1 MKRHVCEVLPA
12 ILAALM
18 LLASC
23 ANGGGTGMTETDP
36 VTAVTPAEQE
46 SDTQTGS
53 LPPETSGT
61 EETSEPAETT
71 GPEGTYYD
79 PKQLWDSGARAAA
92 IEKLRAVLPSH
103 NPASE
108 TAVKVEFRPG
118 TPSGVGFPTFRY
130 LEKTVQ
136 LDLPQEGKDVTRT
149 GDLSVTVALKPQDS
163 GIWIFLVSTTYPAGM
178 RLLINIA
185 DDFNQLNYDVSSIQ
199 SSTYNPGTFEPMQL
213 CDAHG
218 ILSATHASIIADKVN
233 SVLASLDPSLSLE
246 VFGIYGRFPE
256 TDPRPESRFL
266 FGDSRYR
273 VTVETEPEEK
283 YVRRLKIEDAFGHQ
297 QTVSLSGDNF
307 NVFAVAGRLKNGNI
321 LMLICQEYLRTDS
334 EGAEKYS
341 VAVREITFA
350 GGELTHMV
358 DGSAI
363 VGKQRD
369 GRFIDLLRNARKA
382 SLPAAVLLS
391 YLKKEGTEFITV
403 ADFSSGRADS
413 ENRFMVPAELPDGMD
428 WKIAKSLGMSFSDF

>member
-23 ANGGGTGMTETDP
+23 ANGGGIGMTETDP

-61 EETSEPAETT
+61 EETSESAETT

-79 PKQLWDSGARAAA
+79 PKQLWDAGARAAA

-185 DDFNQLNYDVSSIQ
+185 DDFNQLYYDVSSIQ

-233 SVLASLDPSLSLE
+233 SVLASLDPSLSLADL
-246 VFGIYGRFPE
+246 GIYGVFPE
-256 TDPRPESRFL
+256 TDPRPGSHLIFD
-266 FGDSRYR
+266 DSRYR
-273 VTVETEPEEK
+273 ATVETLTDGTGGT
-283 YVRRLKIEDAFGHQ
+283 RLKIEDATGHFQ
-297 QTVSLSGDNF
+297 YVSLSGNGRAR
-307 NVFAVAGRLKNGNI
+307 VFAIAYKLKKGNI
-321 LMLICQEYLRTDS
+321 RVTVLQEYLKTDS
-334 EGAEKYS
+334 EGVERYYIT
-341 VAVREITFA
+341 VRN
-350 GGELTHMV
+350 
-358 DGSAI
+358 
-363 VGKQRD
+363 
-369 GRFIDLLRNARKA
+369 IDLSDGTLFQTVPASAQVGRRPEGVFLDVQKA
-382 SLPAAVLLS
+382 VYRASKEAAEILDIA
-391 YLKKEGTEFITV
+391 KTEGIEFLIL
-403 ADFSSGRADS
+403 ADYYSDRPDS
-413 ENRFMVPAELPDGMD
+413 ENLYMTPGELPEKAD
-428 WKIAKSLGMSFSDF
+428 WKIGTELGLVWSE